1 MEIDLPAPI
10 DDSVPL
16 SSQQQNPWIEPPPQQ
31 EEEPRYYQQEPVYYM
46 QQPPPQQQ
54 PQKKIDIFS
63 ELDRTHWIII
73 ISLVLLAFFI
83 GKSIATP
90 IIIRATN

>member
-16 SSQQQNPWIEPPPQQ
+16 SSQQQNPWNEPPQQ
-31 EEEPRYYQQEPVYYM
+31 EEQEPPRYYQEPVYYM
-46 QQPPPQQQ
+46 QQPPPQ
-54 PQKKIDIFS
+54 PQKKFDIFS